1 MGDLRDE
8 YLLNL
13 EALHLTSERVQAA
26 YKGDRI
32 EAAAIE
38 THFGLH
44 AVYDLHEAYFK
55 HHNIATIALQD
66 DHLEASGG
74 QSVGALALARGAR
87 THNLVTVARTGG
99 FGDLP
104 YGMGPYG
111 GGWIWKEHT
120 WNSEKF
126 TRRAC
131 WYDERV
137 RWRYLHNPLDDAWA
151 WFLDRIPAAEDDT
164 SG

>member
-1 MGDLRDE
+1 MTSELREE

-13 EALHLTSERVQAA
+13 EALELTSKRVQLA
-26 YKGDRI
+26 YECERI

-38 THFGLH
+38 AHFGLH

-55 HHNIATIALQD
+55 HHGVVGMASQD
-66 DHLEASGG
+66 DHLESTEG

-87 THNLVTVARTGG
+87 THRLVTMARSGG

-104 YGMGPYG
+104 YGMGPFG
-111 GGWIWKEHT
+111 GGWIWKENT
-120 WNSEKF
+120 WHSEKF
-126 TRRAC
+126 ARRAA

-151 WFLDRIPAAEDDT
+151 WFLPRIPEK
-164 SG
+164 

>member
-1 MGDLRDE
+1 MGDLREE

-13 EALHLTSERVQAA
+13 EALGLASLRVQSA

-44 AVYDLHEAYFK
+44 AVYDLHEAYFQ
-55 HHNIATIALQD
+55 HQLIRSLREQD
-66 DHLEASGG
+66 DHLEAGG
-74 QSVGALALARGAR
+74 GEVVGALALARGAR
-87 THNLVTVARTGG
+87 THRLVTVAQPGG

-111 GGWIWKEHT
+111 AGWLWAAHT
-120 WNSEKF
+120 WEAPVF
-126 TRRAC
+126 RRRAQ
-131 WYDERV
+131 WYDDGV
-137 RWRYLHNPLDDAWA
+137 KWRYLHVPLDDAWK
-151 WFLDRIPAAEDDT
+151 WFLDRVPAA
-164 SG
+164 